1 MMWTWPIVSITM
13 QDYRGSSKDMTNNSM
28 TTDDGER
35 IYPYTKNDPDGI
47 LPVSHWICTMA
58 EWQLQGF
65 CVVSIRLHSKGIL
78 RNSRLQRQPH
88 MWSRTALS
96 AIDTNDH
103 VHIHD
108 NSRPADILSS
118 RWSYRN
124 VWNMLRSILFWHDN
138 TEDFHR
144 TVGECQ
150 LCTHSM
156 YFYVVAEYCILVYV
170 RCT

>member
-1 MMWTWPIVSITM
+1 MWVT
-13 QDYRGSSKDMTNNSM
+13 QDHRSSWKDRTNNSM
-28 TTDDGER
+28 TIYDGER
-35 IYPYTKNDPDGI
+35 INPYSENQNDPDGL
-47 LPVSHWICTMA
+47 LPVSHWIYTM
-58 EWQLQGF
+58 E
-65 CVVSIRLHSKGIL
+65 VTGIL
-78 RNSRLQRQPH
+78 RFVNQTPLHRYSKKQATPE
-88 MWSRTALS
+88 TATHGVEQLS
-96 AIDTNDH
+96 VDTNDH

-118 RWSYRN
+118 HWSYRN

-156 YFYVVAEYCILVYV
+156 YFYVVDEYCILVYV